1 MAEEHRPNSPSGAE
15 DEDRFSPA
23 RIAAGF
29 VRGDAEATRC
39 VKDRVERILA
49 FRGYRIPLE
58 DRRDLGQEVMT
69 QLWQAVRQP
78 SFEVGMGFWKFV
90 EIVVVRRCIDWVRT
104 YKKTLP
110 LEVSVPDGRNDPLDD
125 VLARERHELARAVL
139 AKLKKPCRDLI
150 YFHSTLKMSYRQISE
165 KVGKS
170 EGALRVQLFRCI
182 EEARTI
188 LKELQTQVKLNR
200 G

>member
-1 MAEEHRPNSPSGAE
+1 MAEERRPNSPSRAE
-15 DEDRFSPA
+15 DEDKLSPA

-29 VRGDAEATRC
+29 VSGDAEATRC
-39 VKDRVERILA
+39 VRERVERILA
-49 FRGYRIPLE
+49 FRGYRIPPE
-58 DRRDLGQEVMT
+58 DRRDLEQEVMT

-78 SFEVGMGFWKFV
+78 SFEVGAGFWKFI

-104 YKKTLP
+104 RKQTLP
-110 LEVSVPDGRNDPLDD
+110 LEVSVLDDRDDPLDD
-125 VLARERHELARAVL
+125 VLARERHELARAAL

-150 YFHSTLKMSYRQISE
+150 YFHSTLMMSYRQISK

-182 EEARTI
+182 QEARTI
-188 LKELQTQVKLNR
+188 LKELETEVRLNR